1 MKPKQT
7 LILGVV
13 VAVIIAGIVLYQ
25 KVYQPRQQSSRQ
37 ASLAAFP
44 NLDPAKVSAVE
55 IQKGSYSA
63 KLGKKGDHWVVVS
76 ESQAGMP
83 APLDYPAD
91 ADGVTAMLEAGKSL
105 RLADQASAKAKTH
118 ELFEVTD
125 EKGMKVNFLD
135 AGGKTLAQLIVGK
148 RGESYG
154 TAYFRRSGDD
164 ATYLSAQNLTSIFD
178 RSKDTWKDKSIAKFE
193 VSQPLE
199 LTIHGEKDTLTLR
212 KVADKGT
219 WEMIVGETESPAN
232 KTVIEGIL
240 RGFGTL
246 RTLEF
251 PVVDP
256 KEFGLEPPT
265 RSVTVKLQGNTE
277 ISLLVGKLDSA
288 NNRYYVK
295 RADQP
300 SVFLVSKYQV
310 DNLFKTKEELTSKE
324 ENPEEPSIPLPPPD
338 LKK

>member
-7 LILGVV
+7 LVLGAV
-13 VAVIIAGIVLYQ
+13 VAIIIAGIILYHR
-25 KVYQPRQQSSRQ
+25 VYEPRQQASRQ
-37 ASLAAFP
+37 SSLAAFP
-44 NLDPAKVSAVE
+44 ELDPTKVSAVE
-55 IQKGSYSA
+55 IQKGDYSA
-63 KLGKKGDHWVVVS
+63 KLAKKGDRWTV
-76 ESQAGMP
+76 AGEG
-83 APLDYPAD
+83 DYPAD
-91 ADGVTAMLEAGKSL
+91 TDGVTTMLETAKAL
-105 RLADQASAKAKTH
+105 RLADVASAKAKTH

-125 EKGMKVNFLD
+125 EKGLKVNFLD
-135 AGGKTLAQLIVGK
+135 AGGKPLAKLIVGK
-148 RGESYG
+148 RGDSYG
-154 TAYFRRSGDD
+154 TAYFRRAGEDT
-164 ATYLSAQNLTSIFD
+164 TYLAGQNLTSIFD

-193 VSQPLE
+193 VSQPIE
-199 LTIHGEKDTLTLR
+199 LTIHGEKDTLILR
-212 KVADKGT
+212 KVAEKSA
-219 WEMIVGETESPAN
+219 WELIEGETESPAN

-251 PVVDP
+251 PTVDL
-256 KEFGLEPPT
+256 KEAGLDSPG

-277 ISLLVGKLDSA
+277 IGLLIGKLDSA
-288 NNRYYVK
+288 NNRYYLK

-324 ENPEEPSIPLPPPD
+324 ENPEASPQIPLPPPD